1 MVCQRFEV
9 LYDGGEMEFVAC
21 TGEPPQPHSFEA
33 VMGLQMCKAHLNLFA
48 LVTRFLERRC
58 SIERTRMIA
67 GVLVDVAR
75 DYALWSVRAA
85 LGLKEAQAAVVG
97 ARRIAQHVARE
108 NAARRFEELTC
119 WTNVYVAVFVEPKVA
134 P

>member
-9 LYDGGEMEFVAC
+9 LHDGGEMEFVAC

-58 SIERTRMIA
+58 SIARTRIIA
-67 GVLVDVAR
+67 GALVDVTR
-75 DYALWSVRAA
+75 DDALWSVRAA
-85 LGLKEAQAAVVG
+85 LGLEG
-97 ARRIAQHVARE
+97 HRRQ
-108 NAARRFEELTC
+108 
-119 WTNVYVAVFVEPKVA
+119 P
-134 P
+134 

>member
-9 LYDGGEMEFVAC
+9 LHDGGEMELVAG
-21 TGEPPQPHSFEA
+21 TGEPPQAHSLEA

-67 GVLVDVAR
+67 GVFVDVAR

-85 LGLKEAQAAVVG
+85 LGLEGARAAVVG
-97 ARRIAQHVARE
+97 ARRIAQHVAGE
-108 NAARRFEELTC
+108 NAARRLQEFSRR
-119 WTNVYVAVFVEPKVA
+119 TNVYIAIFVELKVA
-134 P
+134 T